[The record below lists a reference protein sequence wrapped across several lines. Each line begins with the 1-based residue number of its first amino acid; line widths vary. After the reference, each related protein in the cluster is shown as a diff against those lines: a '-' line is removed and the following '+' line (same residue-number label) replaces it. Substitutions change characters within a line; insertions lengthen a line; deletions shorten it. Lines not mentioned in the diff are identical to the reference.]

1 MYLFIDTSQTKCN
14 LALFDEGKIIESFSV
29 PTLNNLTDMVV
40 EEIDSLLSKND
51 IDKQSISRIY
61 LTTGPGSFTGVRV
74 GCLVAKAWSIVRNIE
89 IYAID
94 SLRLQVVGD
103 GISLLDARGQN
114 FYHAEYKGETVIV
127 EPEMIPKDEADKLIA
142 SKAKKFIDYENVDI
156 FDNLLKSLQL
166 FKKISVSD
174 LNPLYIKAPV

>member
-74 GCLVAKAWSIVRNIE
+74 GCLVAKA
-89 IYAID
+89 
-94 SLRLQVVGD
+94 
-103 GISLLDARGQN
+103 
-114 FYHAEYKGETVIV
+114 
-127 EPEMIPKDEADKLIA
+127 
-142 SKAKKFIDYENVDI
+142 
-156 FDNLLKSLQL
+156 
-166 FKKISVSD
+166 
-174 LNPLYIKAPV
+174 